1 MNHEETALNCWAP
14 EIVYDDT
21 KKQYLIYWS
30 TTIPGRF
37 PESIGSEG
45 NKYNH
50 RMYYVTTSDFQSFS
64 NTELFYDHGF
74 NVIDG
79 TILKLKTNQFVMF
92 LKDETKIPKVEKN
105 IRWATASEI
114 EGPYSEP
121 SEPITGEYWAE
132 GPTCTKVGDK
142 YIVYF
147 DKYEIGEMGA
157 VESLDL
163 KEWKDISDKISF
175 PQGTRHGTVFK
186 VPAQI
191 ANKIITEF
199 H

>member
-1 MNHEETALNCWAP
+1 MLYEVITGWLCSGLSNWSEQIYIPVMNHEETALNCWAP

-79 TILKLKTNQFVMF
+79 TILKLKTNRNNFV
-92 LKDETKIPKVEKN
+92 
-105 IRWATASEI
+105 
-114 EGPYSEP
+114 
-121 SEPITGEYWAE
+121 
-132 GPTCTKVGDK
+132 
-142 YIVYF
+142 
-147 DKYEIGEMGA
+147 
-157 VESLDL
+157 
-163 KEWKDISDKISF
+163 
-175 PQGTRHGTVFK
+175 
-186 VPAQI
+186 
-191 ANKIITEF
+191 
-199 H
+199 